1 MLVASLNKDRVQ
13 ELKAQLHKEFE
24 IKDLWPAN
32 KILGMQ
38 IYWDRNNKKIWLYQ
52 KNYLNKILRHFNM
65 QDCKS
70 ISTPLPVNFKLSLNM
85 YPTNEVERNEMS
97 RIPYASAVRSLM
109 FAMIYTRLNIAQ
121 AVRIVSWYMAN
132 PGGEYWKAVK
142 RILRYIRGTSYIA
155 LCYEG

>member
-1 MLVASLNKDRVQ
+1 
-13 ELKAQLHKEFE
+13 
-24 IKDLWPAN
+24 
-32 KILGMQ
+32 
-38 IYWDRNNKKIWLYQ
+38 
-52 KNYLNKILRHFNM
+52 M

-121 AVRIVSWYMAN
+121 AVRIVS
-132 PGGEYWKAVK
+132 
-142 RILRYIRGTSYIA
+142 
-155 LCYEG
+155 